1 MFLVL
6 PPPPPEPTWTDV
18 GTFIVSIA
26 GTLATTAVAV
36 VAIVISVQT
45 ARRENRREARGVR
58 ERWVTDFNAWLDA
71 GRVHMVMGGHDV
83 PLDKDWVSI
92 GDRLSASAQTMADP
106 GAQSFMLAAR
116 DARTH
121 MAAVP
126 DEKRIRVGRSINELI
141 KLWAIQWV
149 DDPSDHDASKSVVT
163 QWIDAWAA
171 LDENEDAPLA
181 PESTPPI

>member
-1 MFLVL
+1 
-6 PPPPPEPTWTDV
+6 
-18 GTFIVSIA
+18 
-26 GTLATTAVAV
+26 
-36 VAIVISVQT
+36 
-45 ARRENRREARGVR
+45 
-58 ERWVTDFNAWLDA
+58 
-71 GRVHMVMGGHDV
+71 
-83 PLDKDWVSI
+83 
-92 GDRLSASAQTMADP
+92 
-106 GAQSFMLAAR
+106 
-116 DARTH
+116 

-171 LDENEDAPLA
+171 LDDDEDAPLA